1 MLRSIL
7 IAAILFGAGA
17 AAADDPAAADPA
29 PAAVADGAR
38 SRAERSF
45 DTFAREWM
53 AKARGLEEHY
63 RANPDVKLGS
73 TAPVITYRGY
83 GDEYTLELRPTGYP
97 SAPYV
102 GLLSYVEHV
111 YSCTRMDAQDCQ
123 VAASTPVT
131 EIFRYQDGRWTY

>member
-7 IAAILFGAGA
+7 IAAILLGAGA
-17 AAADDPAAADPA
+17 AAADDPAAAAP
-29 PAAVADGAR
+29 PAAIADGAR

-45 DTFAREWM
+45 DSFCREWM
-53 AKARGLEEHY
+53 AKVRGLEERH
-63 RANPDVKLGS
+63 RANPDVKVGS
-73 TAPVITYRGY
+73 TAPIITYRGY
-83 GDEYTLELRPTGYP
+83 GDDYSIELRPTGYP

-111 YSCTRMDAQDCQ
+111 YSCTSMDAQDCR

-131 EIFRYQDGRWTY
+131 EIFRYQDGRWSY